1 MDYGKAAKAVYEQI
15 GGRDNIISAAH
26 CATRLR
32 LVIADNSKCDK
43 TRLEEIDG
51 VKGVFEASGQLQI
64 IFGTGTVNKVYDEFI
79 RLAGIKEAGTQE
91 VKQAAASR
99 QNVAKRAIKTLGD
112 IFVPIIPAI
121 VASGLLM
128 GVLEGLCNV
137 WPDMANSGTY
147 TVIHL
152 FSNAAFVFLPILIAI
167 SAAKTF
173 GGNIYLG
180 AVIGMIMIH
189 SGLINAWN
197 VAGMSAAEIP
207 KASVWFGLYEVSL
220 VGYQGHVDPGGHCCM
235 VYVKLRKETS
245 QDRAGDH

>member
-51 VKGVFEASGQLQI
+51 VKGMFEASGQLQI

-99 QNVAKRAIKTLGD
+99 QNVAKQAIKTLGD

-128 GVLEGLCNV
+128 GVLTHRHRVYILCIEGI
-137 WPDMANSGTY
+137 Y
-147 TVIHL
+147 TR
-152 FSNAAFVFLPILIAI
+152 ALP
-167 SAAKTF
+167 
-173 GGNIYLG
+173 GGR
-180 AVIGMIMIH
+180 
-189 SGLINAWN
+189 
-197 VAGMSAAEIP
+197 
-207 KASVWFGLYEVSL
+207 FR
-220 VGYQGHVDPGGHCCM
+220 QGHGG
-235 VYVKLRKETS
+235 RRTS
-245 QDRAGDH
+245 HARRPPDNGKGNTQWT

>member
-99 QNVAKRAIKTLGD
+99 QNVAKQAIKTLGD

-152 FSNAAFVFLPILIAI
+152 FSNAAFVFLPILIAHQR
-167 SAAKTF
+167 SEDLWRQHLS
-173 GGNIYLG
+173 GGGDRYDHDPFRTDQCLECGGYERSRNSKG
-180 AVIGMIMIH
+180 IGM
-189 SGLINAWN
+189 
-197 VAGMSAAEIP
+197 
-207 KASVWFGLYEVSL
+207 VWTV
-220 VGYQGHVDPGGHCCM
+220 
-235 VYVKLRKETS
+235 
-245 QDRAGDH
+245 

>member
-91 VKQAAASR
+91 IKQAAASR

-137 WPDMANSGTY
+137 AGYGQFRNLHGHSFVQQRGICVPANPDRHQCSKDLWRQHLSGGGDRYDHDPFRTDQCLERGGYECSRNSKGMGMVW
-147 TVIHL
+147 TV
-152 FSNAAFVFLPILIAI
+152 
-167 SAAKTF
+167 
-173 GGNIYLG
+173 
-180 AVIGMIMIH
+180 
-189 SGLINAWN
+189 
-197 VAGMSAAEIP
+197 
-207 KASVWFGLYEVSL
+207 
-220 VGYQGHVDPGGHCCM
+220 
-235 VYVKLRKETS
+235 
-245 QDRAGDH
+245 